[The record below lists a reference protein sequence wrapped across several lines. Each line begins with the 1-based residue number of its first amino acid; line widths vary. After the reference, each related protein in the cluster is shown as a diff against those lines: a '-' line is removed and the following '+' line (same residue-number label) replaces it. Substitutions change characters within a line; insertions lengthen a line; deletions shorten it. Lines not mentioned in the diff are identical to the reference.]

1 MEQVQEMVPREG
13 PWLASAAFSG
23 HQGLDPLTLPPLSPP
38 HSGAGMWGEGAV
50 GHLAQGCMPG
60 WAADSPGD
68 TAPVLAMGPGEGG
81 WGLHPTLSPLGGR
94 FLLPPVVGVEGCPW
108 GGAGSRLTW
117 ASEMLSGCWK
127 KCESGQKCH
136 HTHKGLEAGG
146 SQGLVGMNQN
156 EAGGRQGRK
165 AWGLLG

>member
-1 MEQVQEMVPREG
+1 MEQVQETVPREG

-23 HQGLDPLTLPPLSPP
+23 HQGLDQLTLPPLSPP
-38 HSGAGMWGEGAV
+38 NSGDGMWGEGAV
-50 GHLAQGCMPG
+50 GHLAQGRMPG

-68 TAPVLAMGPGEGG
+68 TAPVLAIGPGEGG

-94 FLLPPVVGVEGCPW
+94 FLLSPVVGVEGCPW

-127 KCESGQKCH
+127 E
-136 HTHKGLEAGG
+136 
-146 SQGLVGMNQN
+146 V
-156 EAGGRQGRK
+156 
-165 AWGLLG
+165 